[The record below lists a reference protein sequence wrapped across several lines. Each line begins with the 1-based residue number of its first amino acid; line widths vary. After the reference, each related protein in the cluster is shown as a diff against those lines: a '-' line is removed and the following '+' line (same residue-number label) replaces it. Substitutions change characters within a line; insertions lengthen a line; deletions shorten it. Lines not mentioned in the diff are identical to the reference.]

1 MTIRFSRHARRRM
14 NLYKI
19 DEKDVLDTIQNISL
33 KGEAT
38 GKKEVINENL
48 SLKYGHP
55 LKVIFFWENDK
66 ITVVSVYPFIRRHGA

>member
-1 MTIRFSRHARRRM
+1 M

-33 KGEAT
+33 KGEVV
-38 GKKEVINENL
+38 GKKEEINENL

-55 LKVIFFWENDK
+55 LKVIFSCENDK
-66 ITVVSVYPFIRRHGA
+66 IIVVSVYPFIRRHRA